1 MKDIFDECQFND
13 LKLNSRIIRT
23 GAWERETE
31 DGGYLTPAVFDRYEK
46 MASSGVGL
54 ILSEMF
60 ALDHKDR
67 FFDYSANMNY
77 KGFVTISMF
86 PF

>member
-54 ILSEMF
+54 I
-60 ALDHKDR
+60 
-67 FFDYSANMNY
+67 
-77 KGFVTISMF
+77 SMVLKA
-86 PF
+86 